1 MDVDMPR
8 FAHTENIDFR
18 LRKSDK
24 WVRSTEGW
32 EGVRQNGLISL
43 SKCKSYLNDGEMER
57 RDESGLKLIQPPGRI
72 QPTHREMERRDESGL
87 KRLHY
92 HCACLPLL
100 AGEMERRDESG
111 LKL

>member
-57 RDESGLKLIQPPGRI
+57 RDESGLKRIQPPSRR
-72 QPTHREMERRDESGL
+72 QPTH
-87 KRLHY
+87 
-92 HCACLPLL
+92 
-100 AGEMERRDESG
+100 GEMERQDERGWKRLRLNGGCSDDEGGDHGSG
-111 LKL
+111 H

>member
-1 MDVDMPR
+1 MPR

-57 RDESGLKLIQPPGRI
+57 RDESGLKLFAEFLNE
-72 QPTHREMERRDESGL
+72 HCSGVRW
-87 KRLHY
+87 KASTR
-92 HCACLPLL
+92 
-100 AGEMERRDESG
+100 AG
-111 LKL
+111 